1 MLEGAWPRYSPASHA
16 IFWMATKSAGRA
28 RPCAG
33 VRLPSMA
40 HLRPVPDPNGEQRRA
55 RLAAA
60 RLYLVCNCMP
70 GDRDLNDFL
79 AAAISGGVDVVQLR
93 EKNLE
98 DEFLT
103 EAASVA
109 ADVCDAHGALFILN
123 DRPDVAAAVRA
134 DGVHVGQDDLPVAHA
149 RKIVG
154 PEMLVGLSTHAPN
167 EIDAAVST
175 ASDGTPHVDY
185 IGVGPVHAT
194 PTKLGRP
201 PVGPELV
208 GYAAAHA
215 HVPFFAIGGIDSEN
229 ILTVLDAG
237 AARVCVLRAICDAR
251 DPERAALTLRAA
263 LELRPLL
270 NGDGRR

>member
-1 MLEGAWPRYSPASHA
+1 
-16 IFWMATKSAGRA
+16 
-28 RPCAG
+28 
-33 VRLPSMA
+33 MA

-60 RLYLVCNCMP
+60 RLYLVCSCMP
-70 GDRDLNDFL
+70 GDRDLSDFL

-123 DRPDVAAAVRA
+123 DRPDIAASVRA
-134 DGVHVGQDDLPVAHA
+134 DGVHLGQDDLPVAEA
-149 RKIVG
+149 REIVG
-154 PEMLVGLSTHAPN
+154 TDMLVGLSTHAPS
-167 EIDAAVST
+167 EIDAAVPAAT
-175 ASDGTPHVDY
+175 DGSPYVDY

-208 GYAAAHA
+208 AYASAHA
-215 HVPFFAIGGIDSEN
+215 RVPFFAIGGINGEN
-229 ILTVLDAG
+229 VIAVLDAG
-237 AARVCVLRAICDAR
+237 AHRICVLRAICDAR
-251 DPERAALTLRAA
+251 DPEQAAQTLRAA
-263 LELRPLL
+263 LELRPLF
-270 NGDGRR
+270 NGDARR

>member
-1 MLEGAWPRYSPASHA
+1 
-16 IFWMATKSAGRA
+16 
-28 RPCAG
+28 
-33 VRLPSMA
+33 MA

-70 GDRDLNDFL
+70 GDRDLSDFL

-98 DEFLT
+98 DEFLA
-103 EAASVA
+103 EAAGVA
-109 ADVCDAHGALFILN
+109 ADVCDAYGALFILN
-123 DRPDVAAAVRA
+123 DRPDIAAAVRA
-134 DGVHVGQDDLPVAHA
+134 DGVHVGQDDLPVAQT

-154 PEMLVGLSTHAPN
+154 PDMLVGLSTHAPS
-167 EIDAAVST
+167 EIDAALPT
-175 ASDGTPHVDY
+175 QTDGSPYVDY

-201 PVGPELV
+201 PVGLELV
-208 GYAAAHA
+208 SYASVNA
-215 HVPFFAIGGIDSEN
+215 HVPFFAIGGIDCEN
-229 ILTVLDAG
+229 VVTLLDAG
-237 AARVCVLRAICDAR
+237 ATRVCVLRAICDAR
-251 DPERAALTLRAA
+251 DPEQAALTMRAA

-270 NGDGRR
+270 NGNGTR